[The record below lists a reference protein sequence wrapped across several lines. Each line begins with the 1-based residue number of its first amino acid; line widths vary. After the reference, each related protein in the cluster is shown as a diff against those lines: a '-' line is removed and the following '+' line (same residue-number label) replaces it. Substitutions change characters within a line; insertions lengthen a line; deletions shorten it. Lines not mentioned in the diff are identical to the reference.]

1 MKLRK
6 QSIYTLLEYLLA
18 CMLVLDINCV
28 WMRKFKLG
36 DDFFTYTTIAVLMAI
51 IIVLKVRIKRS
62 DIMPLMLFYVFITL
76 SGAVHG
82 IGLVS
87 FIVIGLG
94 ISFSFLTVRHF
105 CWTEQKFFEKI
116 VTVVSILAGISLIF
130 YFGGSILDVI
140 PGRTVS
146 SFYWGGDL
154 NVNSYYDIY
163 YESQGAIRLFN
174 STKFVRNCGVF
185 CEAPMFG
192 YLLAICFGYE
202 LLIAENKNKAKLL
215 VLLIT
220 GITSTSSTCVVSMV
234 ASVFF
239 YLIISLRDRRTN
251 KYIRMLLLLLL
262 PFICVVGI
270 IVCYNI
276 LMAKMTIGSLSYGAR
291 MDDIMVS
298 LKVFLSSPLWGC
310 GVRYYDSISNQLSM
324 INRTSYGMSSGL
336 TVLLAQTGIALV
348 IWPVIKLV
356 RRKYSIHQYCFLMV
370 FLILFMFTN
379 IPYKC
384 INIYVVY
391 SVLMNSSNHNIVRD

>member
-1 MKLRK
+1 MTLKK

-36 DDFFTYTTIAVLMAI
+36 DDFFTYMTIAALMVI
-51 IIVLKVRIKRS
+51 VFVLKVRIKRS
-62 DIMPLMLFYVFITL
+62 DIVPLMLFYAFITL

-94 ISFSFLTVRHF
+94 LSFSFLTARHF
-105 CWTEQKFFEKI
+105 CSTEQKFFEKI
-116 VTVVSILAGISLIF
+116 VTVVTILAGISLFF
-130 YFGGSILDVI
+130 YFGGSILDII
-140 PGRTVS
+140 PGRTIS

-174 STKFVRNCGVF
+174 STKFVRNCGLF

-192 YLLAICFGYE
+192 FLLAICFGYE
-202 LLIAENKNKAKLL
+202 LLITENKSKAKLL
-215 VLLIT
+215 ILLIT

-234 ASVFF
+234 VTVFF
-239 YLIISLRDRRTN
+239 YLIIRLRDRRTN
-251 KYIRMLLLLLL
+251 KYIRMLLLLLF
-262 PFICVVGI
+262 PVICVVGI

-291 MDDIMVS
+291 IDDILVS
-298 LKVFLSSPLWGC
+298 LRVFLSSPLWGC

-324 INRTSYGMSSGL
+324 INRISYGMSNGL
-336 TVLLAQTGIALV
+336 TVLLAQTGIALI
-348 IWPVIKLV
+348 IWPVIKLL
-356 RRKYSIHQYCFLMV
+356 RHKYSIREYCFLMV
-370 FLILFMFTN
+370 FLLLFMFTN

-384 INIYVVY
+384 INIYIVY
-391 SVLMNSSNHNIVRD
+391 SVLMNNSNHAAARA